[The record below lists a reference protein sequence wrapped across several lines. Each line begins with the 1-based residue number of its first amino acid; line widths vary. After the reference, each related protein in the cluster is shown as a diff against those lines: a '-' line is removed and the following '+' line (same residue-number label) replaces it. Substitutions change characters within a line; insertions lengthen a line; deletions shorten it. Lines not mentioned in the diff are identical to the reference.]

1 MIFIT
6 VFVRPTA
13 SEKHLVTVGR
23 WSTALLMLFS
33 ALFAL
38 VLSNALQA
46 FQILLQIGAGTG
58 LLFIL
63 RWFFGTALMPTVK
76 SPPWSFLSLAIY
88 FQVLH
93 TRFGFSPIANDLQF
107 LLSVGLTTLA
117 WVAVTLLTA
126 PSDMET
132 LTHFVRKIQPG
143 GPGWAKV
150 REQMQAE
157 EAHRQK
163 LVYSHGNIVHRWW
176 EPLPFIPLCFPPVI
190 LFTEN
195 GRQDCF

>member
-1 MIFIT
+1 MVYRFADAVFI
-6 VFVRPTA
+6 
-13 SEKHLVTVGR
+13 S
-23 WSTALLMLFS
+23 
-33 ALFAL
+33 FAL

-63 RWFFGTALMPTVK
+63 RWFWYRINAYSEITAMVV
-76 SPPWSFLSLAIY
+76 SFLLAIY

-157 EAHRQK
+157 ELTAK
-163 LVYSHGNIVHRWW
+163 GWSIPTGILCMLVGAFAIYSALFSTGY
-176 EPLPFIPLCFPPVI
+176 FIYGKR
-190 LFTEN
+190 E
-195 GRQDCF
+195 QDCF